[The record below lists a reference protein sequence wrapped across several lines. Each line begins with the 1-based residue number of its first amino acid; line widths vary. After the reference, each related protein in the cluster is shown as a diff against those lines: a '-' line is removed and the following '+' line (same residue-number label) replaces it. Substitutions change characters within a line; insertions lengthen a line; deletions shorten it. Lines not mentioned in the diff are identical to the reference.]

1 MCTASICENPAKYT
15 KHAPSIDAPMAAV
28 RRWLRVAV
36 LVAECEV
43 LLMIDMA
50 RPFQVSG

>member
-1 MCTASICENPAKYT
+1 
-15 KHAPSIDAPMAAV
+15 MAAP

-36 LVAECEV
+36 LLVLDEV

-50 RPFQVSG
+50 RPFRGSG

>member
-1 MCTASICENPAKYT
+1 
-15 KHAPSIDAPMAAV
+15 MAAL

-36 LVAECEV
+36 LLVVCEV

-50 RPFQVSG
+50 RPFWVSG

>member
-1 MCTASICENPAKYT
+1 
-15 KHAPSIDAPMAAV
+15 MAAV

-36 LVAECEV
+36 LLAECEV
-43 LLMIDMA
+43 LLTIDMA

>member
-1 MCTASICENPAKYT
+1 
-15 KHAPSIDAPMAAV
+15 MAAV
-28 RRWLRVAV
+28 RRWLKVAV
-36 LVAECEV
+36 LLAEGEV